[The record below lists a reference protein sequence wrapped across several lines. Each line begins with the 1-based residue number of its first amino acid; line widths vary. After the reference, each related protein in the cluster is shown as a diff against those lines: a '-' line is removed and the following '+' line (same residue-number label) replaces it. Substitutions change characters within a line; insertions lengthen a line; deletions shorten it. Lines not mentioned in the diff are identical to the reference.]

1 MPSGRRGVSIPEPKW
16 QEILRLLKILPFL
29 AQTPSAFV
37 LKAIDHEIERVWE
50 KFKVKPGSVLKP
62 ADDAE
67 LGRPEPVPNA
77 GESRSAS
84 LGTGYRPL
92 GRQKPH
98 HQ

>member
-16 QEILRLLKILPFL
+16 QEIQRLLKILPFL

-50 KFKVKPGSVLKP
+50 KFRVKSGSGLRLG
-62 ADDAE
+62 DDAAPDH
-67 LGRPEPVPNA
+67 PEPAPGA
-77 GESRSAS
+77 TESRSAS